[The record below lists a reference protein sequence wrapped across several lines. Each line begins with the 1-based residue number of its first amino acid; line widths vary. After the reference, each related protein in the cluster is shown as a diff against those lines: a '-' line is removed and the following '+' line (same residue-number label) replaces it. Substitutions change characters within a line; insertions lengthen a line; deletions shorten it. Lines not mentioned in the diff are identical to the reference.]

1 MEIFSI
7 PHIGALSGTIGFP
20 KLKPLHS
27 SIECVAYDADQ
38 ECCPQIKKILS
49 KEGYKNIEVIQKCI
63 GKSRKIK
70 FNVNYDPN
78 TSSIFK
84 KNDFFNNYYSEYP
97 SFDYLMDETHKKVKE
112 IPVQIFTQGSEL
124 EILESGINSLE
135 KTVGIFTEVSFAPFY
150 KDIPLFGDIYSFL
163 DKLGFQLIKI
173 DIHNSWAPRTLP
185 IGYRLNKVITQGDA
199 LFLRKPNY
207 FRNSFEKRKLVF
219 AALVFGQ
226 IEYAANCSK
235 GINIVKK
242 KT

>member
-7 PHIGALSGTIGFP
+7 HHIGARSGTIGFP

-112 IPVQIFTQGSEL
+112 IPVQIFTLDSIRQKNNIDFLSIDTQGSEL

-185 IGYRLNKVITQGDA
+185 IGYRLNK
-199 LFLRKPNY
+199 NY
-207 FRNSFEKRKLVF
+207 R
-219 AALVFGQ
+219 
-226 IEYAANCSK
+226 
-235 GINIVKK
+235 
-242 KT
+242 